1 MLQLYN
7 VSMKPDSSGRD
18 ELGCEVVDLPRCGM
32 ILFRQ
37 WEDGCGTSIEQRV
50 LEDEAAEYFLAIHLP
65 MALSKSGTTA
75 ASVIIINWMV
85 FCHSDH

>member
-18 ELGCEVVDLPRCGM
+18 ELGCEVVDLPRCGV

-50 LEDEAAEYFLAIHLP
+50 L
-65 MALSKSGTTA
+65 
-75 ASVIIINWMV
+75 
-85 FCHSDH
+85 